1 MIARK
6 LQVIFEK
13 FNLMGKL
20 YATVFDGGANLRTA
34 KNELRRMHANQVACV
49 ALQLPV
55 LYFTTCLAHLVNSAC
70 NGAVLLAKRE
80 KFLVSAQLHIV
91 VCANGRDA
99 ALVGMCLQ
107 KSLSPVYSVCLGVQ
121 HQQDPREVAVMHYVD
136 EEKLQRLGGLQ
147 GCLFQIRRKGGN
159 VHHTCEDQVH

>member
-1 MIARK
+1 MARLQVCCCLIESVMFVPCCCSWCVFVAASVTDACVLCWHLGVVIARK

-34 KNELRRMHANQVACV
+34 KNELRRMHARQVACV

-55 LYFTTCLAHLVNSAC
+55 LYFTSCLAHLVNSAC

-80 KFLVSAQLHIV
+80 TFLVSYHS
-91 VCANGRDA
+91 
-99 ALVGMCLQ
+99 CLCQ
-107 KSLSPVYSVCLGVQ
+107 
-121 HQQDPREVAVMHYVD
+121 
-136 EEKLQRLGGLQ
+136 
-147 GCLFQIRRKGGN
+147 
-159 VHHTCEDQVH
+159 